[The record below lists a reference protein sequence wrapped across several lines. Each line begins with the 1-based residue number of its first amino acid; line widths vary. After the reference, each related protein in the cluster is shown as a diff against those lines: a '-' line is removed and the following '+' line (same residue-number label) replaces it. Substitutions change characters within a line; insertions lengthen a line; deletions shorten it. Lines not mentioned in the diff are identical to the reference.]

1 MASSEQ
7 MEGGPRGSMRKKEI
21 IKEPAS
27 SRVLK
32 FMYMCIEI
40 SGLLIGQY
48 NDRSCMSVLAFH
60 LCTATIQ
67 MTGQTPAYTPYIY
80 CD

>member
-7 MEGGPRGSMRKKEI
+7 MEGGPRGSTRKKEI
-21 IKEPAS
+21 IKEPAL

-40 SGLLIGQY
+40 MIGTVY
-48 NDRSCMSVLAFH
+48 
-60 LCTATIQ
+60 
-67 MTGQTPAYTPYIY
+67 MTKQ
-80 CD
+80 